1 MEIVFNIAY
10 KLVND
15 KLYDKS
21 LNNGKLFKFKQWI

>member
-15 KLYDKS
+15 NLYDKL
-21 LNNGKLFKFKQWI
+21 LNNGKLFKFKQ